1 MATLGPVVFQEDGI
15 YFFLGSEKQFND
27 TMKKLPQACRP

>member
-1 MATLGPVVFQEDGI
+1 MATLGRGVPGSGI